1 MNFLFQDIEKNTN
14 VLKQK
19 KQFLETCFLRELWE
33 SYDSSGTTARNYWI
47 YLQNISGI
55 CHLTILLILMLTTI
69 TLKLSRTL
77 GGSSSPSSPS
87 SPPPPSPSPLL
98 LPTPATYTTACG
110 NARSLTHRAR
120 PGIEP
125 TSSRILC
132 WVLNHWAMK
141 GTPIPAASCLQGIGF
156 SLHTIPE
163 FQRARSN
170 NC

>member
-69 TLKLSRTL
+69 ILKLSRTL
-77 GGSSSPSSPS
+77 GGSSSPS

-125 TSSRILC
+125 TSSRTLC
-132 WVLNHWAMK
+132 WVLNHWATK
-141 GTPIPAASCLQGIGF
+141 GIPIPAASCLQGIGF